1 MSAAEPMASV
11 RLVRI
16 QEEIMALGENLIAKG
31 LLTQA
36 QLETALAKQKE
47 SPGVRIGELLVSLG
61 YVTKEQ
67 VESSL

>member
-1 MSAAEPMASV
+1 MT
-11 RLVRI
+11 
-16 QEEIMALGENLIAKG
+16 QEESMALGENLIAKG

>member
-1 MSAAEPMASV
+1 VSAAEPMASV

>member
-1 MSAAEPMASV
+1 
-11 RLVRI
+11 
-16 QEEIMALGENLIAKG
+16 MALGENLIAKG

-36 QLETALAKQKE
+36 QLDAALAKQKE
-47 SPGVRIGELLVSLG
+47 SQGVRIGEVLVSLG

>member
-1 MSAAEPMASV
+1 
-11 RLVRI
+11 
-16 QEEIMALGENLIAKG
+16 MALGENLIAKG

-36 QLETALAKQKE
+36 QLETALAKQKT

-67 VESSL
+67 VEAAL

>member
-1 MSAAEPMASV
+1 
-11 RLVRI
+11 
-16 QEEIMALGENLIAKG
+16 MALGENLIAKG
-31 LLTQA
+31 LLTQV
-36 QLETALAKQKE
+36 QLETALVKQKE

>member
-47 SPGVRIGELLVSLG
+47 SPGVRMGELLVSLG